1 MNFKRQVV
9 TAEHRA
15 AIVRE
20 DLEEVAANSY
30 EREKTLKLFTRTNV
44 F

>member
-9 TAEHRA
+9 IAEHRA
-15 AIVRE
+15 AIVCE
-20 DLEEVAANSY
+20 DLEEVAANSF
-30 EREKTLKLFTRTNV
+30 ERGKTLTLFTRANV

>member
-9 TAEHRA
+9 TAVHRA
-15 AIVRE
+15 ATVCE
-20 DLEEVAANSY
+20 DFEEVVANSY
-30 EREKTLKLFTRTNV
+30 EREKILKLFTRANV